1 MNNHQLPL
9 PLSELSSRKYRGGTF
24 RRIEA
29 VKEALKSALDKSGL
43 TRELI
48 AEELSRLVGRNI
60 SVHQLNN
67 WAAPEKKDRYIPLD
81 CVGAL
86 AVILQDTEVVQAALE
101 GSGFQVIG
109 PMDAAY
115 LELGKI
121 TAEEK
126 RRRKRKRKLMESLG
140 I

>member
-1 MNNHQLPL
+1 MKDHQLPL
-9 PLSELSSRKYRGGTF
+9 PLSNLPSRKYRGGTF

-29 VKEALKSALDKSGL
+29 VKEALKSSLDKSGL
-43 TRELI
+43 ARELI

-67 WAAPEKKDRYIPLD
+67 WTAPEKKDRHIPLD
-81 CVGAL
+81 CLGAL
-86 AVILQDTEVVQAALE
+86 VVILDSPEIVQAALD
-101 GSGFQVIG
+101 GSGFQVVG
-109 PMDAAY
+109 PTELAY

-126 RRRKRKRKLMESLG
+126 KRRKRKRKLMESLG